1 MAPVASG
8 SRLIRQERRVTSS
21 VGENVEVVKV
31 LVVLTEDQTA
41 EALAKCCKCLK
52 EVGAMSVFAEP
63 VMTDPDG
70 RRVSRLRADEGED
83 LHQFVELAGL
93 KNLQY
98 VESASASSSPYY
110 ELSPRQRKVAVR
122 TGALDLDW
130 RQTLQQVRVAAVEQ
144 MRRDTLELLSQP
156 RLRRG
161 APLGAALF
169 DAMPDDGAGPLQ
181 GVGARDAG
189 NGYGRSNNHAG
200 FSRRSVS
207 SFTLSKTGMRDIRL
221 TPRKPAADR
230 YAPCEPIALVP
241 LGR

>member
-1 MAPVASG
+1 
-8 SRLIRQERRVTSS
+8 
-21 VGENVEVVKV
+21 
-31 LVVLTEDQTA
+31 
-41 EALAKCCKCLK
+41 
-52 EVGAMSVFAEP
+52 MSVFAEP

-93 KNLQY
+93 KNLRY
-98 VESASASSSPYY
+98 VEPASASNSPYY
-110 ELSPRQRKVAVR
+110 ELSPRQRRQVVR

-130 RQTLQQVRVAAVEQ
+130 RETLHQVRVAAVEQ

-161 APLGAALF
+161 APLGSGLF
-169 DAMPDDGAGPLQ
+169 EAMPDEGSGMLH
-181 GVGARDAG
+181 GIGARSAG
-189 NGYGRSNNHAG
+189 SGYGRSNSHGG

-221 TPRKPAADR
+221 TPRQPSADR
-230 YAPCEPIALVP
+230 YAPSEPIALVP
-241 LGR
+241 LIR